1 MSTFFFN
8 DIFVNHKLGSQS
20 ELSFRLGWSQSHE
33 LVQVTQHDHSCT
45 QWDRDHWREDGFL
58 KEKVAVCQLQRN
70 YKNKFLA
77 ENLKG

>member
-1 MSTFFFN
+1 MISLWIISWGHT
-8 DIFVNHKLGSQS
+8 QS
-20 ELSFRLGWSQSHE
+20 ELSLGLGGSQGHE
-33 LVQVTQHDHSCT
+33 LVQVTQHDNSYT

>member
-1 MSTFFFN
+1 M
-8 DIFVNHKLGSQS
+8 NHKLEPQILKVEGTWVSWV
-20 ELSFRLGWSQSHE
+20 FRLGWRQGCE
-33 LVQVTQHDHSCT
+33 LAQVTQHVSSYT
-45 QWDRDHWREDGFL
+45 QWDQDHHREDGFL

>member
-1 MSTFFFN
+1 M
-8 DIFVNHKLGSQS
+8 NHKLGSQILKWKKLERAEPFVWVEVRAVIS
-20 ELSFRLGWSQSHE
+20 PAHQQLHTMDQ
-33 LVQVTQHDHSCT
+33 DHP
-45 QWDRDHWREDGFL
+45 REDGFL